1 MGTTPWGDN
10 GVVAVHD
17 FFHSGRVLRAHGDQ
31 CRMAGR
37 SVVEWSHADKSGSGL
52 PWKQQEMAV
61 GLSAGFFFFFFF
73 WPFPVLLIFSFTNP
87 SLEHSAYLFATLE
100 WRCTH
105 PRDVL
110 PAPGV
115 TLFLVFKSGGVYTK
129 PASDICS

>member
-17 FFHSGRVLRAHGDQ
+17 FFHSGRVLRAHGDL

-61 GLSAGFFFFFFF
+61 GLSAGFFFFFF
-73 WPFPVLLIFSFTNP
+73 LSCAAYIFVHESFARALCL
-87 SLEHSAYLFATLE
+87 SFRHARMEVHAS
-100 WRCTH
+100 
-105 PRDVL
+105 PRSS
-110 PAPGV
+110 PGPGRYFISR
-115 TLFLVFKSGGVYTK
+115 L
-129 PASDICS
+129 